1 MKYHTI
7 TELTLTHGKTEC
19 SFAVRISYDVT
30 PGRAQTYGQPAEA
43 PEVGDMA
50 FEVKLRC
57 RWHESGDMLHDLIL
71 DALGDDLDWLLDAAR
86 EQDRAEAEDRDDW
99 HPSDDPAMQV
109 A

>member
-19 SFAVRISYDVT
+19 SFAVRISY
-30 PGRAQTYGQPAEA
+30 EA